1 MVLILCVAILALA
14 IVAVNV
20 RTVVYGYYD
29 SFVRRGV
36 DVDTA
41 ASHLQALAQ
50 PVGDAQLEELQAEW
64 DSWRY
69 SRLRE
74 SVTTEAQDGTE
85 LHGYLYDEGSDVTAI
100 YLPRFH
106 GTGLD
111 DFLMGPWL
119 NAETGCNI
127 LMLDPRAHG
136 ESGGDYFSY
145 GWKESE
151 DLACWL
157 DWADETLGEQTFLLC
172 GEGCGANTILFAA
185 AFGNLDGR
193 VAYAVAESPYAS
205 FRAEAGHI
213 LWASFRLPSFPFL
226 NLMEWKLNRDELDF
240 TSGELELSVALSGQA
255 CSLPVLFLT
264 SAEDGYIPPE
274 QTQAAY
280 DCYPGPKEQ
289 IRGGAGHGTVV
300 PACQEELHNLL
311 SQWNQRYGRDG
322 A

>member
-157 DWADETLGEQTFLLC
+157 DWADETGKPGRTT
-172 GEGCGANTILFAA
+172 GAKGCRRVHTALDRPVAHFAA
-185 AFGNLDGR
+185 NHYPDEGR
-193 VAYAVAESPYAS
+193 KESNP
-205 FRAEAGHI
+205 
-213 LWASFRLPSFPFL
+213 
-226 NLMEWKLNRDELDF
+226 
-240 TSGELELSVALSGQA
+240 
-255 CSLPVLFLT
+255 
-264 SAEDGYIPPE
+264 
-274 QTQAAY
+274 
-280 DCYPGPKEQ
+280 
-289 IRGGAGHGTVV
+289 
-300 PACQEELHNLL
+300 
-311 SQWNQRYGRDG
+311 
-322 A
+322 

>member
-136 ESGGDYFSY
+136 ESRRTWRAGLTGRMRPWESRPSCCAGRGAAPTRFCLPPPSGTWTA
-145 GWKESE
+145 GW
-151 DLACWL
+151 L
-157 DWADETLGEQTFLLC
+157 TLWQ
-172 GEGCGANTILFAA
+172 
-185 AFGNLDGR
+185 
-193 VAYAVAESPYAS
+193 
-205 FRAEAGHI
+205 RAPTPH
-213 LWASFRLPSFPFL
+213 
-226 NLMEWKLNRDELDF
+226 
-240 TSGELELSVALSGQA
+240 SGQKPA
-255 CSLPVLFLT
+255 ISCGPV
-264 SAEDGYIPPE
+264 SGSRPS
-274 QTQAAY
+274 
-280 DCYPGPKEQ
+280 
-289 IRGGAGHGTVV
+289 H
-300 PACQEELHNLL
+300 
-311 SQWNQRYGRDG
+311 S
-322 A
+322 

>member
-1 MVLILCVAILALA
+1 MKTGRKSCHSGEKRQRMVVTSVWRFWRWLLWQS
-14 IVAVNV
+14 NV

-172 GEGCGANTILFAA
+172 GEGCRRQHDFVCRRLREPGRQGGLRCGREPLRLIPGRSRPYPVGQFPAPVLPIPEFDGVEAES
-185 AFGNLDGR
+185 GR
-193 VAYAVAESPYAS
+193 VRLYQRGTGAVCGPV
-205 FRAEAGHI
+205 
-213 LWASFRLPSFPFL
+213 WASVLPAGIVP
-226 NLMEWKLNRDELDF
+226 D
-240 TSGELELSVALSGQA
+240 LSGGR
-255 CSLPVLFLT
+255 LH
-264 SAEDGYIPPE
+264 SAGAD
-274 QTQAAY
+274 
-280 DCYPGPKEQ
+280 PG
-289 IRGGAGHGTVV
+289 G
-300 PACQEELHNLL
+300 L
-311 SQWNQRYGRDG
+311 
-322 A
+322 